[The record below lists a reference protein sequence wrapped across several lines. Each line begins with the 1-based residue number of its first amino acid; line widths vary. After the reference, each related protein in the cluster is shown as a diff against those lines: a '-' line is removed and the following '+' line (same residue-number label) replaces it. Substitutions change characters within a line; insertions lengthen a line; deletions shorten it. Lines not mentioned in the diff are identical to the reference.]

1 MVKDKKI
8 PMLLS
13 DGCSMHRATSNEPGV
28 TSDLRP
34 GKKRLLGKWREW
46 NWSVICWEEGM
57 MGKNVRHTWGKNLQI
72 CRTTRIGRSK

>member
-13 DGCSMHRATSNEPGV
+13 NGCSTHRATSNEPGV

-34 GKKRLLGKWREW
+34 GKKRLLGK
-46 NWSVICWEEGM
+46 
-57 MGKNVRHTWGKNLQI
+57 
-72 CRTTRIGRSK
+72 